1 MTFLTQL
8 NFHDLPQKAQTAL
21 GQSSGL
27 VQLFL
32 CTCESCSQ
40 GGTSHV
46 VRLVDPTSS
55 SEQLLL
61 DATPEGGAPPLPCQW
76 ITGWVEQE
84 DYPDIEE
91 LDLGMEFD
99 PGDEEV
105 LAALDDHP
113 CRQGDKVSGYPFW
126 LQV

>member
-1 MTFLTQL
+1 M
-8 NFHDLPQKAQTAL
+8 
-21 GQSSGL
+21 SL
-27 VQLFL
+27 VVEKEIEYLQRMRAGSFF
-32 CTCESCSQ
+32 
-40 GGTSHV
+40 V
-46 VRLVDPTSS
+46 VVLLVR
-55 SEQLLL
+55 
-61 DATPEGGAPPLPCQW
+61 
-76 ITGWVEQE
+76 TGWVEQE

-126 LQV
+126 YVVVISPFVVVV